1 MLLLLISIATTQL
14 VALASPGPDFF
25 FISQVAASSTRKQ
38 TFKAV
43 CGITLGVFIWALLA
57 ILGLNILLKQLPM
70 LHRGIMILGGGYL
83 LYLAYLL
90 TKSALSAHKAKNNDE
105 SPEPK
110 TPTVHSK
117 FFLKGLLTN
126 LSNTKALIYFVS
138 VFSAIVT
145 GSVDIGTKGIILG
158 LITFETFAWF
168 LLIAYIFSLPSI
180 KAKYQQYTQ
189 FVDGAA
195 GLCFGFFGCWLVYS
209 GAVGHLSI

>member
-1 MLLLLISIATTQL
+1 MTLLLISIAATQL

-25 FISQVAASSTRKQ
+25 FVSQVAASSSRKQ
-38 TFKAV
+38 AFHAI

-57 ILGLNILLKQLPM
+57 ILGLNIILKQLPW
-70 LHRGIMILGGGYL
+70 LHRGIMALGGMYL

-90 TKSALSAHKAKNNDE
+90 TKSAINAHKSRN
-105 SPEPK
+105 SVSEPIQK
-110 TPTVHSK
+110 AVSK
-117 FFLKGLLTN
+117 QFFVKGLLTN

-145 GSVDIGTKGIILG
+145 GSVDMGTKSIILG
-158 LITFETFAWF
+158 LIVVETFIWF

-189 FVDGAA
+189 YVDGTA
-195 GLCFGFFGCWLVYS
+195 GLCFAFFGAWLVYT
-209 GAVGHLSI
+209 GIFGHLSI

>member
-1 MLLLLISIATTQL
+1 MFLLLISIATTQL

-38 TFKAV
+38 SFRAV

-57 ILGLNILLKQLPM
+57 VLGLNILLKQLPW
-70 LHRGIMILGGGYL
+70 LHRGIMTLGGGYL

-90 TKSALSAHKAKNNDE
+90 TQSALTAHKAKK
-105 SPEPK
+105 STTEPK
-110 TPTVHSK
+110 APTIHSK
-117 FFLKGLLTN
+117 FFLKGLFTN

-145 GSVDIGTKGIILG
+145 GSVNLQTKAMILG
-158 LITFETFAWF
+158 LITLETFLWF
-168 LLIAYIFSLPSI
+168 LFVSYVFSLPSI

-189 FVDGAA
+189 YVDGTA
-195 GLCFGFFGCWLVYS
+195 GICFAFFGIWLVYS
-209 GAVGHLSI
+209 GLFSSLNI

>member
-1 MLLLLISIATTQL
+1 MFLLLISIATTQL

-38 TFKAV
+38 SFRAV

-57 ILGLNILLKQLPM
+57 VLGLNILLKQLPW
-70 LHRGIMILGGGYL
+70 LHRGIMTLGGGYL

-90 TKSALSAHKAKNNDE
+90 TKSALTAYNAKK
-105 SPEPK
+105 STTEPK
-110 TPTVHSK
+110 APTIHSK
-117 FFLKGLLTN
+117 FFLKGLFTN

-145 GSVDIGTKGIILG
+145 GSVNLQTKAMILG
-158 LITFETFAWF
+158 LITLETFLWF
-168 LLIAYIFSLPSI
+168 LFVSYVFSLPSI

-189 FVDGAA
+189 YVDGTA
-195 GLCFGFFGCWLVYS
+195 GICFAFFGIWLVYS
-209 GAVGHLSI
+209 GLFSSLNI

>member
-1 MLLLLISIATTQL
+1 MFLLLISIATTQL

-38 TFKAV
+38 SFRAV
-43 CGITLGVFIWALLA
+43 CGVTLGVFIWALLA
-57 ILGLNILLKQLPM
+57 ILGLNILLKQLPW
-70 LHRGIMILGGGYL
+70 LHRGIMTLGGIYL

-90 TKSALSAHKAKNNDE
+90 TRSALASHRAKKNT
-105 SPEPK
+105 SEPK
-110 TPTVHSK
+110 APTIHNK

-145 GSVDIGTKGIILG
+145 GSVDIQTKGMILG
-158 LITFETFAWF
+158 LITLETFAWF
-168 LLIAYIFSLPSI
+168 LFISYIFSLPSI

-189 FVDGAA
+189 YVDGIA
-195 GLCFGFFGCWLVYS
+195 GICFAFFGIWLAYTGLF
-209 GAVGHLSI
+209 GALNI